1 LTSEAVLKL
10 EKRLLDDSEYTHP
23 RDVPAEFI
31 EGVKTLF
38 DEEAMELASQ
48 LFMQTEWRYYWTSVV
63 VFNNH
68 PTARTK
74 ITAQYL
80 GPLGDRMD
88 TWGLVDAFS
97 AIAGPAWREGYISDE
112 TVMGWTKSES
122 RWWRRAALVCTVFL
136 NRKARGG
143 RGDTPRTLMVC
154 KVLASDKDD
163 MVAKGMSWAL
173 RDLSKRDPEAVEKFV
188 EKYSD
193 ELPVLVKREVR
204 NKLTLGVKN
213 PRRKKVSTNI

>member
-193 ELPVLVKREVR
+193 ELPALVKREVR

>member
-1 LTSEAVLKL
+1 VTGEIVLKL
-10 EKRLLDDSEYTHP
+10 EKRLFDDSEYTHP
-23 RDVPAEFI
+23 RDVPADFI
-31 EGVKTLF
+31 EGVKALS
-38 DEEAMELASQ
+38 DEEALELASR
-48 LFMQTEWRYYWTSVV
+48 LFMRTEWRYYRPSVN
-63 VFNNH
+63 VFYNH
-68 PTARTK
+68 PSAWTK
-74 ITAQYL
+74 ITAEYL
-80 GPLGDRMD
+80 EPLGDRID

-112 TVMGWTKSES
+112 TVMGWTRSKS

-136 NRKARGG
+136 NRKTQGG

-154 KVLASDKDD
+154 EALASDKDD

-188 EKYSD
+188 EEHSD
-193 ELPVLVKREVR
+193 ELPALVKREVR

-213 PRRKKVSTNI
+213 PRRKRA